1 MGEGG
6 FTMRRMQID
15 ITGQGD
21 PLVLVGGGLTG
32 WLSWVPHAERLA
44 AERRIVRAQLLSVEF
59 GLSGKP
65 LPADYSVRME
75 AEALRGALDA
85 EGIGTADI
93 AGWSFGG
100 FTSLTYALDHPDAV
114 RSLTLIEPP
123 AFWVLRTRGPLPD
136 DVLAEQKV
144 FQSFGPGA
152 ITEEQLEQFAHIAGI
167 VPPGADPHDL
177 PSWPVWVEHRQS
189 LRIGDAPY
197 RMQGDIARVRRFD
210 KPVLLLNGEG
220 SPPYYHAII
229 DILAEEFPDARIA
242 TLPGGHAPHIVS
254 MEPFMRMLRDF
265 LADAAQ

>member
-1 MGEGG
+1 
-6 FTMRRMQID
+6 MRRMQTD
-15 ITGQGD
+15 ITGEGD

-44 AERRIVRAQLLSVEF
+44 AERRVIRAQLLSVET
-59 GLSGKP
+59 GLNGEP

-75 AEALRGALDA
+75 AEALGAALDA

-136 DVLAEQKV
+136 DVLAEQEV
-144 FQSFGPGA
+144 FRGFGPGP
-152 ITEEQLEQFAHIAGI
+152 ITEEQLEQFTHIAGI
-167 VPPGADPHDL
+167 VPPGADPRDL
-177 PSWPVWVEHRQS
+177 PSWPVWLEHRQS
-189 LRIGDAPY
+189 LRISDAPY
-197 RMQGDIARVRRFD
+197 RLEDDIARVRDFD
-210 KPVLLLNGEG
+210 RPVLLFNGEG

-229 DILAEEFPDARIA
+229 DILAEEFPDARTEI
-242 TLPGGHAPHIVS
+242 LPAGHAPHIVS
-254 MEPFMRMLRDF
+254 MEPFMGMLREF
-265 LADAAQ
+265 LADAAR